1 MSSKVEFLYLSEEE
15 MIEAGALDMKSCI
28 ETLEEMFVLLSKG
41 DYLLG
46 GPKRNDHGLMLW
58 FNENEEFPNIP
69 TKGPDRRFMS
79 LISYL
84 GGDFNVVGNKW
95 YGSNIANIEQGLP
108 RSIHT
113 FTLNDKDTG
122 APLSIMAGNLV
133 SSVRTGAVPGVTA
146 KHLAKKDAKVIGA
159 VGGGAIN
166 QSCIDAIMKAVDG
179 IEKIVLYDIN
189 LEKGQQIA
197 KKLADQ
203 HGVEVEAFD
212 DLDQT
217 IEQSDII
224 TVATS
229 GAVKPKIN
237 TDSIKPG
244 TLIILTGSA
253 DLEEDFYRNSRLVS
267 DLWAM
272 HEKWLEDGLNHP
284 AGLDSIDWAMT
295 YQLLKMIN
303 SGDFDSSSVDDLG
316 DIIAGNKEGRKS
328 EDEVIVMLTGGL
340 PTEDAAW
347 GYRIYQNA
355 LEKGLGTKLPL
366 WENSYLT
373 K

>member
-1 MSSKVEFLYLSEEE
+1 M
-15 MIEAGALDMKSCI
+15 
-28 ETLEEMFVLLSKG
+28 
-41 DYLLG
+41 
-46 GPKRNDHGLMLW
+46 
-58 FNENEEFPNIP
+58 
-69 TKGPDRRFMS
+69 
-79 LISYL
+79 
-84 GGDFNVVGNKW
+84 
-95 YGSNIANIEQGLP
+95 
-108 RSIHT
+108 
-113 FTLNDKDTG
+113 
-122 APLSIMAGNLV
+122 
-133 SSVRTGAVPGVTA
+133 
-146 KHLAKKDAKVIGA
+146 
-159 VGGGAIN
+159 
-166 QSCIDAIMKAVDG
+166 
-179 IEKIVLYDIN
+179 
-189 LEKGQQIA
+189 
-197 KKLADQ
+197 
-203 HGVEVEAFD
+203 
-212 DLDQT
+212 
-217 IEQSDII
+217 
-224 TVATS
+224 
-229 GAVKPKIN
+229 
-237 TDSIKPG
+237 
-244 TLIILTGSA
+244 TGSA